1 LSELYIK
8 GKVVNGIQVNGYLTV
23 DRFNLASKSGFSTD
37 SLCVYLFDRIGKYKG
52 VKSINF
58 IDIKSLDINV
68 IGNYSQKIDVVYIKI
83 NANVLTSKKLYN
95 INREYNIEFDLP
107 KIKSE
112 LRDMKL
118 RELEI

>member
-1 LSELYIK
+1 MSELYIK
-8 GKVVNGIQVNGYLTV
+8 GKVVNGIQVNGYLTL
-23 DRFNLASKSGFSTD
+23 DRFNLASKSGFNTD

>member
-1 LSELYIK
+1 MSELYIK
-8 GKVVNGIQVNGYLTV
+8 GKVVNGIQVNGYLTLY
-23 DRFNLASKSGFSTD
+23 RFNLASKSGFSTD
-37 SLCVYLFDRIGKYKG
+37 SLCVYIFDRILKYKG

-58 IDIKSLDINV
+58 VDIRSINTIGGHNSKIDI
-68 IGNYSQKIDVVYIKI
+68 VYIKI
-83 NANVLTSKKLYN
+83 NANVLTSKKMYN
-95 INREYNIEFDLP
+95 INREYNIEFDLF